1 MIITALAIAS
11 IAWFYFDR
19 KDAEKSEEIIKREK
33 QDNIRDYC
41 LTVINSCKTHEQL
54 HAANKL
60 AKNCVHKQ
68 YINVDDYLKLIKQI
82 WSKHNAIH

>member
-11 IAWFYFDR
+11 IAWFYFDQKDR
-19 KDAEKSEEIIKREK
+19 KKSQLITRRE
-33 QDNIRDYC
+33 NESNTTDYC

-54 HAANKL
+54 HVANKL